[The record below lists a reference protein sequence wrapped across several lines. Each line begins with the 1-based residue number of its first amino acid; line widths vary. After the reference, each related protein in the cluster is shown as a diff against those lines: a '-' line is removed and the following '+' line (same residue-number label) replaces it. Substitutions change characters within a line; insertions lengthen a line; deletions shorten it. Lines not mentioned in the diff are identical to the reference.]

1 MMTNAEG
8 TARELLALL
17 PLINRIMV
25 ADLRREVGEDTTM
38 PQFRV
43 LAYLSATPLTLS
55 DISRLRR
62 VSLQA
67 AGELIQTLVDRGWIK
82 RVPDPKD
89 RRQMLL
95 HLTDEGQHQYQRAHD
110 RMLAHLIPFVEMLS
124 DKEIAA
130 VQIALPALQRVLSR
144 EEIGEVD
151 SDDK

>member
-1 MMTNAEG
+1 MPNAEE

-25 ADLRREVGEDTTM
+25 ADLRQEVGEDTTM

-43 LAYLSATPLTLS
+43 LAYLSDEPLTLS
-55 DISRLRR
+55 DIARRRR

-67 AGELIQTLVDRGWIK
+67 AGELIQTLVDRNWIT

-95 HLTDEGQHQYQRAHD
+95 HLTEVGQQQYQRAHR
-110 RMLAHLIPFVEMLS
+110 RMLAHLTPFMEMLS
-124 DKEIAA
+124 EDEISA
-130 VQIALPALQRVLSR
+130 VKIALPALQRVLSR
-144 EEIGEVD
+144 EEIAEVD
-151 SDDK
+151 TDDK